1 MGGVNVWWP
10 GLWVLRLSMLMTST
24 RFTSLSGYHEEK
36 SSFGVMKKGIYK
48 PSSDFNFDFVDEVL
62 CANPYNSGYLVT
74 VTYERS
80 HACDNTES
88 TRYFKCFRV
97 LCINL
102 VIGQFIQQIYT
113 AHYYV
118 YAPLKSLPL
127 PQKPV

>member
-1 MGGVNVWWP
+1 
-10 GLWVLRLSMLMTST
+10 MLMTST

-48 PSSDFNFDFVDEVL
+48 PSSDFNFDFVAEVL

-88 TRYFKCFRV
+88 TRYFSYWTV
-97 LCINL
+97 HSTNL
-102 VIGQFIQQIYT
+102 HGTLLRICTTKIFTLTPKTRLMDLFLQVTIQ
-113 AHYYV
+113 V
-118 YAPLKSLPL
+118 YFPT
-127 PQKPV
+127 VVV